1 WVTVMVPAKTPE
13 AVAEAL
19 NAAFNDVIHDADVRQ
34 RLVNSELNPKRQS
47 LAEAGR
53 FLQSELA
60 TWGRTVGAIGLKLK
74 GGMRA
79 AATFFQLS
87 PCKNYCYLPPDRGKR
102 EQTQS
107 SGRIPM
113 RKLQRQLL
121 AVAGMLAAFAVTAPS
136 GSAQTS
142 TQNWP
147 TRPVKFIVSLGA

>member
-1 WVTVMVPAKTPE
+1 
-13 AVAEAL
+13 
-19 NAAFNDVIHDADVRQ
+19 
-34 RLVNSELNPKRQS
+34 
-47 LAEAGR
+47 
-53 FLQSELA
+53 
-60 TWGRTVGAIGLKLK
+60 
-74 GGMRA
+74 MRA

-147 TRPVKFIVSLGA
+147 TRPVKFIVSLGAGSGVDIGSRLLADKLSRKWGQPVVIENRPGGDGVLALGVFAKTHDDHVLLSAPSSSFTAHPYLYENLPYKPS